1 MPSTRLDDRSLVEVS
16 GPDAR
21 SFLQGLI
28 TCDMEK
34 VSADAAGFGA
44 LLTPQGKII
53 TDFLIYA
60 RGEGFLL
67 DVLRAQ
73 MADLLKRLTL
83 YKLRAKVS
91 VAERADLCVVAVWDE
106 AVPGALLDPRS
117 GELGSRVVVA
127 RDEAAKSGNDMQAYE
142 ARRIGA
148 GIPKGG
154 VDFTYGDAF
163 PHDVN
168 MDLINGVDFR
178 KGCYVGQEVVSRV
191 QHRSTARRRILKVS
205 FDGAAPAV
213 GTPVMAGE
221 IEIGVVGSSVGNV
234 ALVSVRTDKLED
246 ARAAGVAVS
255 AGSRVLSPS
264 P

>member
-1 MPSTRLDDRSLVEVS
+1 MPSTRLADRSLVDVS

-34 VSADAAGFGA
+34 VSPQQAGFGA

-53 TDFLIYA
+53 TDFLVVEQ
-60 RGEGFLL
+60 GKSFLL
-67 DVLRAQ
+67 DVPSSQL
-73 MADLLKRLTL
+73 ADLLKRLTL

-91 VAERADLCVVAVWDE
+91 VSERADLGVAALWGEAAPADAVV
-106 AVPGALLDPRS
+106 DPRS
-117 GELGSRVVVA
+117 AELGCRVIAA
-127 RDEAAKSGNDMQAYE
+127 REELARFGENDAAYE
-142 ARRIGA
+142 AHRVMV

-191 QHRSTARRRILKVS
+191 QHRSTARRRILRVKLSV
-205 FDGAAPAV
+205 AAPAV
-213 GTPVMAGE
+213 GTPVMAGD
-221 IEIGVVGSSVGNV
+221 IEIGVLGSSAGDV
-234 ALVSVRTDKLED
+234 ALVSARVDKLED
-246 ARAAGVAVS
+246 ARAAGVPVV
-255 AGSRVLSPS
+255 AGGVMLLP
-264 P
+264 